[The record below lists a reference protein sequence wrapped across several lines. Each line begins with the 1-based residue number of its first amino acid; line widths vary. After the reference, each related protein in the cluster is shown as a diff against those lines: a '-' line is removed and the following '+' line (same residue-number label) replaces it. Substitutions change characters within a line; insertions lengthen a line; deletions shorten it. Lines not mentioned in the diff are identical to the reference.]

1 MVWPRDDSGTL
12 LNMVGSLAEIFQGVT
27 DPVESLG
34 FEGVKDQ
41 LVASGLEAMGDG
53 TGQPPHLTE

>member
-1 MVWPRDDSGTL
+1 
-12 LNMVGSLAEIFQGVT
+12 MVGSLAEIFQGVT